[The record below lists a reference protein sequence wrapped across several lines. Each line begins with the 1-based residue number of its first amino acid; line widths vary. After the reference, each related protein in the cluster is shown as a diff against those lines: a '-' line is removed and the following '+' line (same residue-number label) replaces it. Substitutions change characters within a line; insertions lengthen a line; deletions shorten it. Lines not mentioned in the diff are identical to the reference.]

1 MLRPAVGH
9 EQYFSPGTTTLY
21 ALAAVAVA
29 MTHLVKTSS
38 RLGLVTVAR
47 FTRPQASEL
56 AAAADA
62 EALDDEAVDGEAVD
76 GEAIEGESAARS
88 TAARSTAAPS

>member
-62 EALDDEAVDGEAVD
+62 EAPDDEAVDGEAIE
-76 GEAIEGESAARS
+76 GEAAGESAARS